1 MARKPKIEAVA
12 YLRTS
17 SAANVGPDK
26 DSDRR
31 QRDAITAFAKRAG
44 YEIVEEFYD
53 AAVSGADYIEDRR
66 GFRALLDRIKS
77 NGVRTVIVES
87 ADRFARE
94 LMVQELGISKL
105 IKLGVQVVTAS
116 GDDLTSTDEPS
127 RTMMRQIAGSFA
139 EYEKARLVEKLRK
152 ARDRKSAEKGARI
165 EGRPALEPLW
175 KRYPDAVRMAKRLHR
190 ANPKSGE
197 RRSLREISAELAR
210 AGHVMVS
217 QYRNKGKGSEH
228 ASREKGEGRPF
239 NPATIKAMIDGP
251 RPADTTTERD

>member
-1 MARKPKIEAVA
+1 MARRPKLEAVA

-17 SAANVGPDK
+17 SAANVGTDK
-26 DSDRR
+26 DSDKR

-44 YEIVEEFYD
+44 YEIVAEFYD

-66 GFRALLDRIKS
+66 GFRALLERIKS

-94 LMVQELGISKL
+94 LMAQELGISKL
-105 IKLGVQVVTAS
+105 IKWGVQVVTAS
-116 GDDLTSTDEPS
+116 GDDLTSTDDAS

-175 KRYPDAVRMAKRLHR
+175 KAKRLHR

-239 NPATIKAMIDGP
+239 NPATIRAMIDGP
-251 RPADTTTERD
+251 RPADTSSTKGE

>member
-1 MARKPKIEAVA
+1 M
-12 YLRTS
+12 
-17 SAANVGPDK
+17 
-26 DSDRR
+26 
-31 QRDAITAFAKRAG
+31 RDF
-44 YEIVEEFYD
+44 
-53 AAVSGADYIEDRR
+53 IEDRR
-66 GFRALLDRIKS
+66 GFRALLERIKS

-94 LMVQELGISKL
+94 LMVHELGISKL

-116 GDDLTSTDEPS
+116 GDDLTSTDDAS

-239 NPATIKAMIDGP
+239 NPATIRAMIDGP
-251 RPADTTTERD
+251 RPADTSSTKGE